1 MVGDINENLA
11 SKYVLIAVLSEGEM
25 INKIFG

>member
-11 SKYVLIAVLSEGEM
+11 SKYILIAVLSEGEM